1 MNTRKIA
8 ARQARI
14 DKIKKDLEALG
25 EIMPG
30 SLSRQ
35 YNVCG
40 NPHCRCKDP
49 DNPKKHGPYYNLS
62 YTWNAKGRTL
72 FVRKEQLAQLRRQ
85 IKNYGT
91 FRKLTK
97 RWVDLSLEILELRR
111 QR

>member
-1 MNTRKIA
+1 METQKIA
-8 ARQARI
+8 TRQAQINRI
-14 DKIKKDLEALG
+14 KEDLQALG

-49 DNPKKHGPYYNLS
+49 GKPKKHGPYYNLS

-72 FVRKEQLAQLRRQ
+72 FVRKEQLSQVRQQ
-85 IKNYGT
+85 IKNYRT

-97 RWVDLSLEILELRR
+97 RWVDLSLEILELRKER
-111 QR
+111 